1 MRGARLPI
9 VGLARKSSWMAADEP
24 PELPPTP
31 QLAVDLNVDGQTSQR
46 DDHCSD
52 HQAYNIDDD
61 LSATSEIA
69 HYAAEEHRQGN
80 EVSQACRGRV
90 CRSGHTDQITASW
103 LQDDEDSV
111 TSKY

>member
-1 MRGARLPI
+1 MRDARLPI

-52 HQAYNIDDD
+52 HQAYDIDDD
-61 LSATSEIA
+61 PSATSEIA
-69 HYAAEEHRQGN
+69 HYAAEEHR
-80 EVSQACRGRV
+80 
-90 CRSGHTDQITASW
+90 
-103 LQDDEDSV
+103 
-111 TSKY
+111 

>member
-1 MRGARLPI
+1 MRDARLPI

-52 HQAYNIDDD
+52 HQAYDIDDD
-61 LSATSEIA
+61 LSPLVKSLITQQRRSTIRAMK
-69 HYAAEEHRQGN
+69 YRRRAA
-80 EVSQACRGRV
+80 VV
-90 CRSGHTDQITASW
+90 CVGP
-103 LQDDEDSV
+103 V
-111 TSKY
+111 TLIK

>member
-1 MRGARLPI
+1 
-9 VGLARKSSWMAADEP
+9 MAADEP

-31 QLAVDLNVDGQTSQR
+31 HLAVDLNVDGQTSQR

-52 HQAYNIDDD
+52 YQACDIDDD
-61 LSATSEIA
+61 LGATSEIA
-69 HYAAEEHRQGN
+69 HYAADEHRQGN

-90 CRSGHTDQITASW
+90 CRCGHTDQITASW
-103 LQDDEDSV
+103 PQNGEDSV